1 MSINGFLENKVE
13 ETPRR
18 NAAAPFFRDVAL
30 MRINWFGPY
39 QKVGLIEFP
48 DEIGER
54 GPVGEQPDT
63 DGQRHS
69 SGDL

>member
-1 MSINGFLENKVE
+1 M
-13 ETPRR
+13 
-18 NAAAPFFRDVAL
+18 
-30 MRINWFGPY
+30 PY

-63 DGQRHS
+63 DSQRHS